1 MKGTRRVIT
10 DCIRYHDENPTRKN
24 IWMPMYYNMAT
35 DTVNTDS
42 GEGFVLVTYWINI
55 PTAAD
60 INDAVHRWKW
70 S

>member
-1 MKGTRRVIT
+1 MKGTKKVIAAAN
-10 DCIRYHDENPTRKN
+10 RYKAENPTRKN

-35 DTVNTDS
+35 DTVNTNS
-42 GEGFVLVTYWINI
+42 GDGFVLVTYWVNI

-60 INDAVHRWKW
+60 IKDAVHRWKW